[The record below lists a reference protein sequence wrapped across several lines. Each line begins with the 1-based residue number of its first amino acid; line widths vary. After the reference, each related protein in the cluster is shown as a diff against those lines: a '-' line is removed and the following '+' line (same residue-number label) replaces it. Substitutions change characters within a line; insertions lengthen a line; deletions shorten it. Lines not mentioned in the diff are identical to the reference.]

1 MAVRWLRLATA
12 LILVLVA
19 YALVPTSL
27 EARAGT
33 LGRLLAVLALL
44 VGAAVVMIRQLR
56 LSAFDWDR
64 GIDGLVV
71 AVEVMTV
78 AFALVFYLI
87 ALQDPGQ
94 VVGLHTRIDSLYFT
108 ASTMLTVG
116 YGDIHAEGQLAR
128 TLVLIQMVFDV
139 IFIAAAAG
147 MLSSRVRRAASARIA
162 AAERPLDGA
171 AGNES
176 DRG

>member
-19 YALVPTSL
+19 YALVPTSF
-27 EARAGT
+27 EEQASA
-33 LGRLLAVLALL
+33 LGRLVAVLALL

-64 GIDGLVV
+64 GIDGLVL

-78 AFALVFYLI
+78 AFALIFYLI

-94 VVGLHTRIDSLYFT
+94 VVGLHTRVDSLYFT

-162 AAERPLDGA
+162 AERPRDGA